1 MPKILFIWYQRP
13 QPIPNGGDQ
22 CSCRNYALCQ
32 QVFGESNVAS
42 IYIHDGKNYGRMAV
56 APFLFLKGYY
66 YGITPSRIRMIVEE
80 AQSYDYVFIDRS
92 LFGVLAKALKE
103 CGYKGRIVAHFHNV
117 ERQYFD
123 QAKLPKWLPFRNVI
137 VRCADQNDRWSMQF
151 ADKVI
156 ALNKR
161 DDEELFR
168 LYGRH
173 ADLLLPI
180 ALPDVAENQS
190 LEALTSKKPLCLT
203 IGSYFAPNNEGI
215 LWFIKNVLPHVDAT
229 YKVVGK
235 NMHRLKEEHPDL
247 FENIEVVSNAAS
259 LEPYFREADVMILPI
274 FSGSGMK
281 VKTCESLMYGKN
293 ILGTSEAFEGY
304 DAEYDKIGGLCDTA
318 EQFIKKIRF
327 FGNHPQPRFNQYAR
341 AIYRA
346 NYCYEVVADKFAH
359 LFDR

>member
-1 MPKILFIWYQRP
+1 MPKVLFIWYQRP
-13 QPIPNGGDQ
+13 HPIPSGGDQ

-32 QVFGESNVAS
+32 QVFGESNVKS
-42 IYIHDGKNYGRMAV
+42 IYIHDGKNYPRMAM
-56 APFLFLKGYY
+56 APFLFLKGFY
-66 YGITPSRIRMIVEE
+66 YGITTSRLRSIVEE
-80 AQSYDYVFIDRS
+80 ASGFDCVFIDRS
-92 LFGVLAKALKE
+92 LFGVVAKVLKE
-103 CGYKGRIVAHFHNV
+103 SGYKGRIVAHFHNV
-117 ERQYFD
+117 ERLYFD
-123 QAKLPKWLPFRNVI
+123 QAKLPKWLPFRDVI
-137 VRCADQNDRWSMQF
+137 VRCADRNDRWSMQY

-161 DDEELFR
+161 DDDELQR

-180 ALPDVAENQS
+180 ALPDVPEKLS
-190 LEALTSKKPLCLT
+190 SEALTSKRLLCLT

-215 LWFIKNVLPHVDAT
+215 LWFIKNVLPQVDIT

-235 NMHRLKEEHPDL
+235 NMHRLKDEHPDL

-259 LEPYFREADVMILPI
+259 LAPYFREADLMILPI

-304 DAEYDKIGGLCDTA
+304 EADYDKIGGLCDTA
-318 EQFIKKIRF
+318 EQFIDKIRLF
-327 FGNHPQPRFNQYAR
+327 IEQPQPRFNQYAR
-341 AIYRA
+341 TIYED

-359 LFDR
+359 LFD